1 MWKKNANW
9 ITCITLWI
17 LWCLRLQNKD
27 MKVMHTTWTLYCI
40 NIVYIEILSML
51 TSRKYRQ
58 CWRCILNI
66 GSTSSTSRCLQCWRQ
81 KEYKQCQQHK
91 LINFMN
97 RRLKSQVPWYS
108 DKNACHSPF
117 SHSFVVHV
125 LIMKDLSTRKTPVLV
140 NCHSMCT
147 DSSDPLLSAHSF
159 MMDCN
164 PRRHY
169 PPTRVC

>member
-1 MWKKNANW
+1 M
-9 ITCITLWI
+9 WI

-27 MKVMHTTWTLYCI
+27 MKFMHTTWTLYCI

-108 DKNACHSPF
+108 DKNACHSHLLYMYWLWKIWAHEKHQ
-117 SHSFVVHV
+117 S
-125 LIMKDLSTRKTPVLV
+125 LSTVTQCAPTAATR
-140 NCHSMCT
+140 CC
-147 DSSDPLLSAHSF
+147 LLIH
-159 MMDCN
+159 
-164 PRRHY
+164 
-169 PPTRVC
+169 